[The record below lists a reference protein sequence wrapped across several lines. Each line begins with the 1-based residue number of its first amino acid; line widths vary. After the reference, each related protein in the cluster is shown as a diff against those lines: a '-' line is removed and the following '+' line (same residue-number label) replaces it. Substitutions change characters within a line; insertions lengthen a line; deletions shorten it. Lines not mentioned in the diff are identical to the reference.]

1 MEIWKDIDGYEG
13 HYQVSNY
20 GNVRSIKTIP
30 TLLKGDY
37 QKNGYKRVYLW
48 KNGKKQNLLV
58 HRLVALSFLDNP
70 HGHTDVNHLDENNSN
85 NHVCNLHWC
94 SHLFNMNY
102 GCVKDK
108 ISTSKCGTAP
118 WNKGKRCPQ
127 LSKAMYRRWQ
137 ERRNEVI
144 QND

>member
-58 HRLVALSFLDNP
+58 HRLVALSFF
-70 HGHTDVNHLDENNSN
+70 G
-85 NHVCNLHWC
+85 
-94 SHLFNMNY
+94 
-102 GCVKDK
+102 
-108 ISTSKCGTAP
+108 
-118 WNKGKRCPQ
+118 
-127 LSKAMYRRWQ
+127 
-137 ERRNEVI
+137 
-144 QND
+144 